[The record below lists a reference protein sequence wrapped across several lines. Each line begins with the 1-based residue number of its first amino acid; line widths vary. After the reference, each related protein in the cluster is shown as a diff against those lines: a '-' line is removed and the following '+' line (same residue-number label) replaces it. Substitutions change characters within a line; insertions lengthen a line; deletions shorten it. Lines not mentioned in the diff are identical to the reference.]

1 MDVVRYGV
9 VKSGVSLF
17 SLSGSG
23 GCWWLGRVLDISLSG
38 AECYVLFRMVAGRSW
53 HSFIVIFP
61 QRLINLSG
69 RDKLDWFD
77 RWVRVGES
85 GFSE

>member
-1 MDVVRYGV
+1 MKLSQVDVVRYGV

-38 AECYVLFRMVAGRSW
+38 AECLCFVSYGCWEVLAFL
-53 HSFIVIFP
+53 
-61 QRLINLSG
+61 QRNVSSASDQSVWSG
-69 RDKLDWFD
+69 
-77 RWVRVGES
+77 
-85 GFSE
+85 